1 MHSPYG
7 HFSSEGETYVITS
20 PDTPRPWV
28 NFLTN
33 GRYAALCSH
42 RGGGFSF
49 HLDHRYHSILRRG
62 SQITYEDMPGRLI
75 YIKDLD
81 SGELWTANVTPFGTF
96 TRFEARHTAGSTEI
110 DSEYSGIASSLRLF
124 VPWNVDAEIW
134 RLALTNQSD
143 RPRRLAVTALA
154 EFVLGNVSLEDH
166 EAAFMALF
174 NDSASG
180 PRHLEFVKNWWHPH
194 FGWSEENGTWQ
205 HRAVFSSVLPFSSAM
220 TDREAFFG
228 PFRNHSR
235 PRALEADA
243 LPAGAATGQPL
254 AGAMQWIIE
263 LAPGAVWSN
272 DLSITLIPRAARPQD
287 DPVVARLQTAGEA
300 DCLWEETRAAW
311 AELFDRV
318 RIETP
323 DPEVNRVVNHWAKL
337 QTFVTFSHGRGPSYY
352 HKGQYRGMRDACQDT
367 FGMNILAP
375 DRTREN
381 IMRIASFFFRDGRSA
396 GGCNLIGLP
405 EGPADKADL
414 PLWIILTVADYLR
427 ETGDT
432 SVLDEVLPLLDGG
445 QSTVLEKMQA
455 GVDRMLDQRGPHGLP
470 LIGKGDWNDAA
481 NAIGAGGK
489 GESVWLAQFLIFIIG
504 ELAPIL
510 ESRGQEDAAAQHRAR
525 SAELHSIINEQ
536 CWDGEWFTRAFKDD
550 GTAVGV
556 RGQKEGFLWIN
567 SQTWAVL
574 SDCAEPARLNA
585 CMDAVEKH
593 LGTAHGLMNL
603 GPAYSK
609 IDESIGIITRFRPGW
624 KENAGVFSHASAFNI
639 VARARLGRGA
649 DAVDLF
655 QRLLPGGKDSDL
667 YKMEPYIFSQF
678 VAGID
683 DPGSHGQ
690 GAFHWLTGTAA
701 WMLRAMTDHI
711 IGVRAE
717 EGGLRIDPAV
727 SPEWKAFS
735 MRRVFRGV
743 VYEIYFRNPDGV
755 EHGVRSLLL
764 NGSALSGN
772 LVPIQPHGS
781 ENRVDVVLGSSEEP
795 NA

>member
-1 MHSPYG
+1 MRSPYG
-7 HFSSEGETYVITS
+7 HFSRDGKTYVITS

-33 GRYAALCSH
+33 GRYAALCSY

-62 SQITYEDMPGRLI
+62 PQLTYEDVPGRLL

-81 SGELWTANVTPFGTF
+81 SGELWTANVTPFGTC
-96 TRFEARHTAGSTEI
+96 TRFEARHEAGCTEI
-110 DSEYSGIASSLRLF
+110 DSEYAGIASALRFF
-124 VPWNVDAEIW
+124 VPWHVDAEIW
-134 RLALTNQSD
+134 QLRLTNRSG

-174 NDSASG
+174 NDSVIG
-180 PRHLEFVKNWWHPH
+180 RQHLEFVKNWWHPH
-194 FGWSEENGTWQ
+194 FGWSEENGTWK
-205 HRAVFSSVLPFSSAM
+205 HRAVFSSVQPFSSAM

-228 PFRNHSR
+228 PFRNHGN
-235 PRALEADA
+235 PRALETEG
-243 LPAGAATGQPL
+243 LSGGEPTGQPL
-254 AGAMQWIIE
+254 VGAMQWIVD
-263 LAPGAVWSN
+263 LAPEAEWSN
-272 DLSITLIPRAARPQD
+272 DLSITLVPREARAAE
-287 DPVVARLQTAGEA
+287 DPLVQRLQTSGEA
-300 DCLWEETRAAW
+300 DRLLAESRAAW
-311 AELFDRV
+311 EELFARV
-318 RIETP
+318 RIQTP
-323 DPEVNRVVNHWAKL
+323 DPALNGMVNHWAKL

-367 FGMNILAP
+367 YGFNILSPGLA
-375 DRTREN
+375 REN
-381 IMRIASFFFRDGRSA
+381 ILRIASFFFRDGRSA

-427 ETGDT
+427 ETGDD
-432 SVLDEVLPLLDGG
+432 SVLDERLPLLDGG
-445 QSTVLEKMQA
+445 ESTVLEKMRA
-455 GVDRMLDQRGPHGLP
+455 GVDRMLDQKGPHGLP
-470 LIGKGDWNDAA
+470 LIGKGDWNDAV

-510 ESRGQEDAAAQHRAR
+510 ESRGDHDTVARHRTRAAVLRD
-525 SAELHSIINEQ
+525 IINEQ

-550 GTAVGV
+550 GTPVGV

-574 SDCAEPARLNA
+574 SGCAEPDRLNA

-603 GPAYSK
+603 GPAYSE

-624 KENAGVFSHASAFNI
+624 KENGGVFSHASAFNI

-655 QRLLPGGKDSDL
+655 KRLLPGGKDPDL
-667 YKMEPYIFSQF
+667 YKMEPYVFSQF
-678 VAGID
+678 VAGPD
-683 DPGSHGQ
+683 DERAHGQ

-701 WMLRAMTDHI
+701 WMLRAMTDYI
-711 IGVRAE
+711 LGVRAE
-717 EGGLRIDPAV
+717 AGGLRIDPSVA
-727 SPEWKAFS
+727 PDWKEFS
-735 MRRVFRGV
+735 CRREFRGATF
-743 VYEIYFRNPDGV
+743 EIHFCNPDGV
-755 EHGVRSLLL
+755 QSGVRSVTLD
-764 NGSALSGN
+764 GTPLSEN
-772 LVPIQPHGS
+772 LVPGQEPGTTH
-781 ENRVDVVLGSSEEP
+781 RVEVVMGR
-795 NA
+795 